1 MRLLSG
7 SFIPSRSQAK
17 RPTIVDMDQSTK
29 DQAAARADWRA
40 DAQAA
45 IAHLRAG
52 EVPVG
57 VAAALQALAAALAA
71 PNDLPDAV
79 WPALTAKA
87 QVHGTVFEPGTS
99 TKLVV
104 EEAVRYYQ
112 FEQQPP
118 RVASRESVLDRF
130 GAQVGAL
137 TSGKDQERDK
147 G

>member
-7 SFIPSRSQAK
+7 SSVPSLSQAK
-17 RPTIVDMDQSTK
+17 RPTIAGMDQPTQ
-29 DQAAARADWRA
+29 DQPAAGADWRA

-45 IAHLRAG
+45 IAHLSSG
-52 EVPVG
+52 ELPAG

-71 PNDLPDAV
+71 PNDVPDAA
-79 WPALTAKA
+79 WPALSEKA

-118 RVASRESVLDRF
+118 RVASRTSVLDRF

-137 TSGKDQERDK
+137 TNSGATGSND
-147 G
+147 